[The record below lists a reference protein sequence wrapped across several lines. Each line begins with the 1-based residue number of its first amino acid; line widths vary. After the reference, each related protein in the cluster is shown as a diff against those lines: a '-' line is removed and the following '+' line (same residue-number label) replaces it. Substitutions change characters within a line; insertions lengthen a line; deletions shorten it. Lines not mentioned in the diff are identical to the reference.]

1 MYFGLV
7 GYPVKH
13 SVSPAMHNAAFKQLG
28 IDAVYLAFEVKP
40 NEVDKAIFGAKALG
54 FKGLNITI
62 PHKEKALEFVKPDS
76 LAARIGAI
84 NTIDLE
90 TMKGYNTDAY
100 GALKAL
106 ESSRVNVEGKN
117 ILIVGA
123 GGAARAIAFALI
135 EKSLVVISNRT
146 EQRGLKLVE
155 ELRRYGES
163 IFIPY
168 NEIEKLEGKIDV
180 IVNATP
186 LGMKGFESKPPLPH
200 SLIRDVVV
208 FDTVYNPMETELIKL
223 ARKRKCKV
231 VYGIDMLVYQG
242 AKAFEIWTGKK
253 APVEVMKKA
262 AINSLTLNSTSFI
275 STSTNG
281 HFPPL
286 S

>member
-1 MYFGLV
+1 MMYFGLI

-28 IDAVYLAFEVKP
+28 LDAIYLAFEVNP
-40 NEVDKAIFGAKALG
+40 GEVKEAVIGAKALG
-54 FKGLNITI
+54 FKGLNVTI
-62 PHKEKALEFVKPDS
+62 PHKEKVLEFVKPNE
-76 LAARIGAI
+76 LAARIGAA

-90 TMKGYNTDAY
+90 NMKGYNTDAY

-106 ESSRVNVEGKN
+106 EVNEVDVEGKN
-117 ILIVGA
+117 VLIVGA

-135 EKSLVVISNRT
+135 EKALVIISNRT

-168 NEIEKLEGKIDV
+168 SELEKLKNVDV
-180 IVNATP
+180 IINATP
-186 LGMKGFESKPPLPH
+186 LGMRGFEGKLPLPQG
-200 SLIRDVVV
+200 LVRNVVV

-223 ARKRKCKV
+223 AKKRGCKI

-253 APVEVMKKA
+253 APVEAMKKA
-262 AINSLTLNSTSFI
+262 AIESLIL
-275 STSTNG
+275 
-281 HFPPL
+281 
-286 S
+286 